1 MKKWKTAVFNP
12 GDKPTKIASDLNSLF
27 DDGYELDSTANLS
40 SDKVLFFLTKETSD
54 SDVDGLYDTLSNSG
68 IVNVSSDKEY
78 EEYNYLFVYAND
90 KSAKKDAEYSL
101 ENLRNIDGLE
111 PSLLSTKTS
120 PYNVTTLEFDR
131 IFNIYTT
138 RKYTFVSVE
147 SLANSPYF
155 DGFKFDGVEIKP
167 EVVEKFEE
175 YESDFYKAIKRIEVM
190 RMTMA
195 HN

>member
-1 MKKWKTAVFNP
+1 MKKWKTAVFNS

-68 IVNVSSDKEY
+68 VGNVSSDKEY
-78 EEYNYLFVYAND
+78 EERNYLFVYATD
-90 KSAKKDAEYSL
+90 ESAKKDAEYSI
-101 ENLRNIDGLE
+101 ENLRTIDGLE
-111 PSLLSTKTS
+111 SSLLSTKTS

-155 DGFKFDGVEIKP
+155 DGFKFDGVKIKP

-190 RMTMA
+190 RMTMT

>member
-27 DDGYELDSTANLS
+27 DDGYELDSTANLL
-40 SDKVLFFLTKETSD
+40 SDKVLFFLTKETSE
-54 SDVDGLYDTLSNSG
+54 SDVDGLYDKPSNNG
-68 IVNVSSDKEY
+68 ISNSSDKEY
-78 EEYNYLFVYAND
+78 EEYNYLFVYATD
-90 KSAKKDAEYSL
+90 ESAKKDAEYSL
-101 ENLRNIDGLE
+101 ENLSKIDGIE
-111 PSLLSTKTS
+111 PLLLSTKTS
-120 PYNVTTLEFDR
+120 PYNATTLEFDR

-190 RMTMA
+190 RMTMT

>member
-1 MKKWKTAVFNP
+1 MKKWKTVVFNP
-12 GDKPTKIASDLNSLF
+12 GDKTDKIASDLNSLF

-40 SDKVLFFLTKETSD
+40 SDNVLFFLTKETSD

-68 IVNVSSDKEY
+68 VGNVSSDKEY
-78 EEYNYLFVYAND
+78 EERNYLFVYATD
-90 KSAKKDAEYSL
+90 ESAKKDAEYSI
-101 ENLRNIDGLE
+101 ENLRTINGLE
-111 PSLLSTKTS
+111 SSLPSTKTS
-120 PYNVTTLEFDR
+120 PYNVTTLEFDG

-167 EVVEKFEE
+167 QCV
-175 YESDFYKAIKRIEVM
+175 
-190 RMTMA
+190 
-195 HN
+195 

>member
-1 MKKWKTAVFNP
+1 MKKWKTVVFNS

-68 IVNVSSDKEY
+68 VGNVSSDKEY
-78 EEYNYLFVYAND
+78 EERNYLFVYATD
-90 KSAKKDAEYSL
+90 ESAKKDAEYSI
-101 ENLRNIDGLE
+101 ENLRTIDGLE
-111 PSLLSTKTS
+111 SSLPSTKTS
-120 PYNVTTLEFDR
+120 PYNVTTLEFDG

-190 RMTMA
+190 RMTMT

>member
-1 MKKWKTAVFNP
+1 MKKWKTVVFNS

-68 IVNVSSDKEY
+68 VGNVSSDKEY
-78 EEYNYLFVYAND
+78 EERNYLFVYATD
-90 KSAKKDAEYSL
+90 ESAKKDAEYSI
-101 ENLRNIDGLE
+101 ENLRTIDGLE
-111 PSLLSTKTS
+111 SSLPSTKTS
-120 PYNVTTLEFDR
+120 PYNVTTLEFDG

-175 YESDFYKAIKRIEVM
+175 YESDFYKAMKRIEVM
-190 RMTMA
+190 RMTMT

>member
-1 MKKWKTAVFNP
+1 MKKWKTAVFNS

-68 IVNVSSDKEY
+68 VGNVSSDKEY
-78 EEYNYLFVYAND
+78 EERNYLFVYATD
-90 KSAKKDAEYSL
+90 ESAKKDAEYSI
-101 ENLRNIDGLE
+101 ENLRTIDGLE
-111 PSLLSTKTS
+111 SSLPSTKTS
-120 PYNVTTLEFDR
+120 PYNVTTLEFDG

-147 SLANSPYF
+147 SLANSQYF
-155 DGFKFDGVEIKP
+155 DGFMFDGVEIKP

-175 YESDFYKAIKRIEVM
+175 YESDFYKAMKRIEVM
-190 RMTMA
+190 RMTMT